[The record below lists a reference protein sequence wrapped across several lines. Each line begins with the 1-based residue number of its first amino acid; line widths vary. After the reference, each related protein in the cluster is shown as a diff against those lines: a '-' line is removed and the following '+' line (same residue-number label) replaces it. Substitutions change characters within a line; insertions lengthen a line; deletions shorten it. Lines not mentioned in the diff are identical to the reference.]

1 MKLSKNSTY
10 VSIKENK
17 AFRNKFREEL
27 QNFYSESYKTLLK
40 EIREDLSKWKV
51 SHFRGLEDLILLW
64 WQYSLNWY
72 RFKAIPIKIS
82 AVCFSV
88 SQLILKFGWKC
99 KGSRITRTTLKK
111 HKVGGLTIPEFK
123 TYYKAMVITT
133 VWYWLEDRHV
143 DQWNRLKESK

>member
-17 AFRNKFREEL
+17 AFRNKFGEEL
-27 QNFYSESYKTLLK
+27 QNLYSESYKTLLK
-40 EIREDLSKWKV
+40 EIRGDLSKW
-51 SHFRGLEDLILLW
+51 RGIPFSWTGRLNITMVAVFSKLI
-64 WQYSLNWY
+64 Y

-82 AVCFSV
+82 AGCFSV

-123 TYYKAMVITT
+123 TYYKAMEIKT

-143 DQWNRLKESK
+143 GQWNRLKE